1 MTMRETRYV
10 KGISQKEKTVMSS
23 IANDEIRTTR
33 YKA

>member
-1 MTMRETRYV
+1 MRETWYV
-10 KGISQKEKTVMSS
+10 KGISLKEKRVMSS